1 MARGTSGLAIC
12 CGATLT
18 KLVKAMKHSL
28 SHLLR
33 GLLTAFALIEG
44 CLVDS
49 AAQNLQNRP
58 LPPLPAGTSV
68 ERSSIPAPVLR
79 RQARFVQELAPEH
92 RLRVSAAVGH
102 GRCSAQ
108 VPRYKRPKG
117 DGSARE
123 RPISRLLY
131 DAMQAQS
138 CERRRRV
145 PTAVRGHHSFG

>member
-68 ERSSIPAPVLR
+68 ERGSIPTPVLR
-79 RQARFVQELAPEH
+79 R
-92 RLRVSAAVGH
+92 
-102 GRCSAQ
+102 
-108 VPRYKRPKG
+108 
-117 DGSARE
+117 DGSARV
-123 RPISRLLY
+123 RPESRLLY

-138 CERRRRV
+138 YERRHRV